1 MKKIIYSVLMMAM
14 AAFTFTSCEDVPM
27 PYDNPNNPSGRDGGE
42 IGESSLPFSSSS
54 CNDFTAITVKG
65 APWSLGSSYAKATGY
80 ADGTTTETEAW
91 LVSPAITLKT
101 DVGAVITLDHV
112 IRYTQSNN
120 DLQKHQLLISDN
132 FTGDVTSATWTQLA
146 YEPKASSTNTWDF
159 YSSNAIQIPN
169 EFLNKTVNI
178 AFKFTCD
185 NKNSTTWE
193 VQNFK
198 VEEGTGGSSGGG
210 GDEPSG
216 ETIGS
221 LDNPKTCAEALALIN
236 ALADGA
242 ESDGNAY
249 VKGKVVKVTT
259 NQTNFEKYGNLNYW
273 ISDDGSETNQ
283 IQVYSGDGLNGE
295 KFKSIT
301 DIGPGDEVVVFG
313 KLYKYVKDG
322 KMTPEI
328 NKGNYL
334 VKYTKG
340 SGGGGGE
347 TPSTDAKKVTVAEF
361 NAAEVNENVWYQLTG
376 TVENLKDGDQYG
388 NFDLKDETGS
398 VYVYGLLSEK
408 GGEKKKFQD
417 LAAAK
422 GIKNGSKI
430 TIIGTRGVHNDKI
443 EVMNA
448 YFVSIEGGGSSSE
461 QGGGSSDEAS
471 SGDNGTFE
479 SWSDNIPTNWKT
491 TSTAGN
497 ATLSQSSDAH
507 GGSYSVKVGGISSA
521 NKRLGYKEL
530 QLKAGSYTLKFYA
543 KAATSTGASVRPGY
557 VPVTDG
563 AVGNYTYGDYVN
575 DITNTSWVE
584 VTHSFDLAS
593 DGVYSIVIMNSKTP
607 GGDVLI
613 DDVTLFRGSTLII
626 K

>member
-1 MKKIIYSVLMMAM
+1 MKKIIYSMLMLAAM
-14 AAFTFTSCEDVPM
+14 FTFTACEDVPM
-27 PYDNPNNPSGRDGGE
+27 PYDMPGTASKTDEPTPLLVGDGTVENPYSVASALYLITEGKITEDNVYVEGIISKIDE
-42 IGESSLPFSSSS
+42 IDTGTYG
-54 CNDFTAITVKG
+54 NAIYYI
-65 APWSLGSSYAKATGY
+65 SD
-80 ADGTTTETEAW
+80 DGTTT
-91 LVSPAITLKT
+91 
-101 DVGAVITLDHV
+101 
-112 IRYTQSNN
+112 N
-120 DLQKHQLLISDN
+120 QLEV
-132 FTGDVTSATWTQLA
+132 FHG
-146 YEPKASSTNTWDF
+146 Y
-159 YSSNAIQIPN
+159 
-169 EFLNKTVNI
+169 FLNK
-178 AFKFTCD
+178 AKFKSGTEIKVGDKVIVYGQLVYYNQRTPEFTQG
-185 NKNSTTWE
+185 NYIYSLNG
-193 VQNFK
+193 QA
-198 VEEGTGGSSGGG
+198 G
-210 GDEPSG
+210 GDTPTG

-361 NAAEVNENVWYQLTG
+361 NAAEVNDNVWYQLTG

-448 YFVSIEGGGSSSE
+448 YFVSIEGGGNTGDDTGGQVSGNSITFSAQGYQNQQDFDGQSITLGDAKLSFSKGSGSTTPKYYSTGTAMRLYGGNTLTISSSKTISKVE
-461 QGGGSSDEAS
+461 FTYCEDY
-471 SGDNGTFE
+471 NGTSFYPTA
-479 SWSDNIPTNWKT
+479 DN
-491 TSTAGN
+491 STVTPG
-497 ATLSQSSDAH
+497 TYD
-507 GGSYSVKVGGISSA
+507 YSTHTWTGSA
-521 NKRLGYKEL
+521 NEIVLSRSASTGHFRIV
-530 QLKAGSYTLKFYA
+530 SITITYA
-543 KAATSTGASVRPGY
+543 K
-557 VPVTDG
+557 
-563 AVGNYTYGDYVN
+563 
-575 DITNTSWVE
+575 
-584 VTHSFDLAS
+584 
-593 DGVYSIVIMNSKTP
+593 
-607 GGDVLI
+607 
-613 DDVTLFRGSTLII
+613 
-626 K
+626 

>member
-1 MKKIIYSVLMMAM
+1 MKKIIYSMLMLAAM
-14 AAFTFTSCEDVPM
+14 FTFTACEDVPM
-27 PYDNPNNPSGRDGGE
+27 PYDMPGTASKTDEPTPLLVGDGTVENPYSVASALYLIIEGKTTDENVAVEGIISRIDE
-42 IGESSLPFSSSS
+42 IDTGTYG
-54 CNDFTAITVKG
+54 NAIYYI
-65 APWSLGSSYAKATGY
+65 SD
-80 ADGTTTETEAW
+80 DGTTA
-91 LVSPAITLKT
+91 
-101 DVGAVITLDHV
+101 
-112 IRYTQSNN
+112 N
-120 DLQKHQLLISDN
+120 QLEV
-132 FTGDVTSATWTQLA
+132 FHG
-146 YEPKASSTNTWDF
+146 F
-159 YSSNAIQIPN
+159 Y
-169 EFLNKTVNI
+169 LNK
-178 AFKFTCD
+178 AKFKSGTEIKIGDKVIVYGQLVYHNQKTPEFTQG
-185 NKNSTTWE
+185 NYIYSLNG
-193 VQNFK
+193 QA
-198 VEEGTGGSSGGG
+198 G
-210 GDEPSG
+210 GDTPTG

-361 NAAEVNENVWYQLTG
+361 NAAEVNDNVWYQLTG

-448 YFVSIEGGGSSSE
+448 YFVSIEGGGGSGE
-461 QGGGSSDEAS
+461 QGGGGQVSGNSITVSAQGYQNQQDFDGQSITLGDAKLSFSKGSGSTTPKYYSTGTAMRLYGGNTLTISSSKTISKVEFTYCEDY
-471 SGDNGTFE
+471 NGT
-479 SWSDNIPTNWKT
+479 SYYPTADN
-491 TSTAGN
+491 STVTPG
-497 ATLSQSSDAH
+497 TYD
-507 GGSYSVKVGGISSA
+507 YSTHTWTGSA
-521 NKRLGYKEL
+521 NEIVLSRSASTGHFRIV
-530 QLKAGSYTLKFYA
+530 SITITYA
-543 KAATSTGASVRPGY
+543 K
-557 VPVTDG
+557 
-563 AVGNYTYGDYVN
+563 
-575 DITNTSWVE
+575 
-584 VTHSFDLAS
+584 
-593 DGVYSIVIMNSKTP
+593 
-607 GGDVLI
+607 
-613 DDVTLFRGSTLII
+613 
-626 K
+626 

>member
-242 ESDGNAY
+242 ETDGNAY

-448 YFVSIEGGGSSSE
+448 YFVSIEGGGGSGE
-461 QGGGSSDEAS
+461 QGGGGQVSGNSITFSAQGYQNQQDFDGQSITLGDAKLSFSKGSGSTTPKYYNTGTAMRLYGGNTLTISSSKTISKVEFTYAEDY
-471 SGDNGTFE
+471 NGTSFYPTA
-479 SWSDNIPTNWKT
+479 DN
-491 TSTAGN
+491 STVTPG
-497 ATLSQSSDAH
+497 TYD
-507 GGSYSVKVGGISSA
+507 YSTHTWTGSA
-521 NKRLGYKEL
+521 NEIVLSRSASTGHFRIV
-530 QLKAGSYTLKFYA
+530 SITITYA
-543 KAATSTGASVRPGY
+543 K
-557 VPVTDG
+557 
-563 AVGNYTYGDYVN
+563 
-575 DITNTSWVE
+575 
-584 VTHSFDLAS
+584 
-593 DGVYSIVIMNSKTP
+593 
-607 GGDVLI
+607 
-613 DDVTLFRGSTLII
+613 
-626 K
+626 

>member
-1 MKKIIYSVLMMAM
+1 MKKIIYSMLMLAAM
-14 AAFTFTSCEDVPM
+14 FTFTACEDVPM
-27 PYDNPNNPSGRDGGE
+27 PYDMPGTASKTDEPTPLLVGDGTVENPYSVASALYLIIEGKTTDENVAVEGIISKIDE
-42 IGESSLPFSSSS
+42 IDTGTYG
-54 CNDFTAITVKG
+54 N
-65 APWSLGSSYAKATGY
+65 ATY
-80 ADGTTTETEAW
+80 YISDDGTTT
-91 LVSPAITLKT
+91 
-101 DVGAVITLDHV
+101 
-112 IRYTQSNN
+112 N
-120 DLQKHQLLISDN
+120 QLEV
-132 FTGDVTSATWTQLA
+132 FHG
-146 YEPKASSTNTWDF
+146 Y
-159 YSSNAIQIPN
+159 
-169 EFLNKTVNI
+169 FLNK
-178 AFKFTCD
+178 AKFKSGTEIKVGDKVIVYGQLVYYNQRTPEFTQG
-185 NKNSTTWE
+185 NYIYSLNG
-193 VQNFK
+193 QA
-198 VEEGTGGSSGGG
+198 G
-210 GDEPSG
+210 GDTPTG

-340 SGGGGGE
+340 SGGGE

-361 NAAEVNENVWYQLTG
+361 NAAEVNDNVWYQLTG

-448 YFVSIEGGGSSSE
+448 YFVSIEGGGNTGDDTGGQVSGNSITFSAQGYQNQQDFDGQSITLGDAKLSFSKGSGSTTPKYYSTGTAMRLYGGNTLTISSSKTISKVE
-461 QGGGSSDEAS
+461 FTYCEDY
-471 SGDNGTFE
+471 NGTSFYPTA
-479 SWSDNIPTNWKT
+479 DN
-491 TSTAGN
+491 STVTPG
-497 ATLSQSSDAH
+497 TYD
-507 GGSYSVKVGGISSA
+507 YSTHTWTGSA
-521 NKRLGYKEL
+521 NEIVLSRSASTGHFRIV
-530 QLKAGSYTLKFYA
+530 SITITYA
-543 KAATSTGASVRPGY
+543 K
-557 VPVTDG
+557 
-563 AVGNYTYGDYVN
+563 
-575 DITNTSWVE
+575 
-584 VTHSFDLAS
+584 
-593 DGVYSIVIMNSKTP
+593 
-607 GGDVLI
+607 
-613 DDVTLFRGSTLII
+613 
-626 K
+626 

>member
-159 YSSNAIQIPN
+159 YSSNAIQIPSD
-169 EFLNKTVNI
+169 FLNKTVNI

-210 GDEPSG
+210 GEEPSG

-448 YFVSIEGGGSSSE
+448 YFVSIEGGGGSGE
-461 QGGGSSDEAS
+461 QGGSGSGNGPGTVSGNTITVSAADFGVENSVAMGTQTLSDGTKLVFDGGGNNNPPKYYS
-471 SGDNGTFE
+471 SGTTIRMYPKNSVTITASKNIQKVVLNCDEYQGT
-479 SWSDNIPTNWKT
+479 IY
-491 TSTAGN
+491 TASGDV
-497 ATLSQSSDAH
+497 AASPGTVAVD
-507 GGSYSVKVGGISSA
+507 GKVVTISGISSKSTKIS
-521 NKRLGYKEL
+521 N
-530 QLKAGSYTLKFYA
+530 
-543 KAATSTGASVRPGY
+543 TSEGTGGASQIRI
-557 VPVTDG
+557 VTIEI
-563 AVGNYTYGDYVN
+563 TYAN
-575 DITNTSWVE
+575 
-584 VTHSFDLAS
+584 
-593 DGVYSIVIMNSKTP
+593 
-607 GGDVLI
+607 
-613 DDVTLFRGSTLII
+613 
-626 K
+626 

>member
-1 MKKIIYSVLMMAM
+1 MKKIIYSMLMLAAM
-14 AAFTFTSCEDVPM
+14 FTFTACEDVPM
-27 PYDNPNNPSGRDGGE
+27 PYDMPGTASKTDEPTPLLVGDGTVENPYSVASALYLIIEGKTTDENVAVEGIISKIDE
-42 IGESSLPFSSSS
+42 IDTGTYG
-54 CNDFTAITVKG
+54 N
-65 APWSLGSSYAKATGY
+65 ATY
-80 ADGTTTETEAW
+80 YISDDGTTT
-91 LVSPAITLKT
+91 
-101 DVGAVITLDHV
+101 
-112 IRYTQSNN
+112 N
-120 DLQKHQLLISDN
+120 QLEV
-132 FTGDVTSATWTQLA
+132 FHG
-146 YEPKASSTNTWDF
+146 Y
-159 YSSNAIQIPN
+159 
-169 EFLNKTVNI
+169 FLNK
-178 AFKFTCD
+178 AKFKSGTEIKVGDKVIVYGQLVYYNQRTPEFTQG
-185 NKNSTTWE
+185 NYIYSLNG
-193 VQNFK
+193 QA
-198 VEEGTGGSSGGG
+198 G
-210 GDEPSG
+210 GDTPTG

-430 TIIGTRGVHNDKI
+430 TIIGTRGVFNDKI

-448 YFVSIEGGGSSSE
+448 YFVSIEGGGGSGE
-461 QGGGSSDEAS
+461 QGGGSQV
-471 SGDNGTFE
+471 SGNSITFSEQGYQNQQDFDGQSITLGDAKLSFSKGSGSTTPKYYSTGT
-479 SWSDNIPTNWKT
+479 
-491 TSTAGN
+491 AMRLYGGN
-497 ATLSQSSDAH
+497 TLT
-507 GGSYSVKVGGISSA
+507 ISSSKTISKVE
-521 NKRLGYKEL
+521 N
-530 QLKAGSYTLKFYA
+530 
-543 KAATSTGASVRPGY
+543 TSEGTGGASQIRI
-557 VPVTDG
+557 VTIEI
-563 AVGNYTYGDYVN
+563 TYAN
-575 DITNTSWVE
+575 
-584 VTHSFDLAS
+584 
-593 DGVYSIVIMNSKTP
+593 
-607 GGDVLI
+607 
-613 DDVTLFRGSTLII
+613 
-626 K
+626 

>member
-1 MKKIIYSVLMMAM
+1 MKKIIYSMLMLAAM
-14 AAFTFTSCEDVPM
+14 FTFTACEDVPM
-27 PYDNPNNPSGRDGGE
+27 PYDMPGTASKTDEPTPLLVGDGTVENPYSVASALYLITEGKITEDNVYVEGIISKIDE
-42 IGESSLPFSSSS
+42 IDTGTYG
-54 CNDFTAITVKG
+54 NAIYYI
-65 APWSLGSSYAKATGY
+65 SD
-80 ADGTTTETEAW
+80 DGTTA
-91 LVSPAITLKT
+91 
-101 DVGAVITLDHV
+101 
-112 IRYTQSNN
+112 N
-120 DLQKHQLLISDN
+120 QLEV
-132 FTGDVTSATWTQLA
+132 FHG
-146 YEPKASSTNTWDF
+146 F
-159 YSSNAIQIPN
+159 Y
-169 EFLNKTVNI
+169 LNK
-178 AFKFTCD
+178 AKFKSGTEIKVGDKVIVYGQLVYYNQRTPEFTQG
-185 NKNSTTWE
+185 NYIYSLNG
-193 VQNFK
+193 QA
-198 VEEGTGGSSGGG
+198 G
-210 GDEPSG
+210 GDTPTG

-361 NAAEVNENVWYQLTG
+361 NAAEVNDNVWYQLTG

-613 DDVTLFRGSTLII
+613 DDVTLFRGSTQII

>member
-1 MKKIIYSVLMMAM
+1 MKKIIYSMLMLAAM
-14 AAFTFTSCEDVPM
+14 FTFTACEDVPM
-27 PYDNPNNPSGRDGGE
+27 PYDMPGTASKTDEPTPLLVGDGTVENPYSVASALYLIIEGKTTDENVAVEGIISKIDE
-42 IGESSLPFSSSS
+42 IDTGTYG
-54 CNDFTAITVKG
+54 N
-65 APWSLGSSYAKATGY
+65 ATY
-80 ADGTTTETEAW
+80 YISDDGTTT
-91 LVSPAITLKT
+91 
-101 DVGAVITLDHV
+101 
-112 IRYTQSNN
+112 N
-120 DLQKHQLLISDN
+120 QLEV
-132 FTGDVTSATWTQLA
+132 FHG
-146 YEPKASSTNTWDF
+146 Y
-159 YSSNAIQIPN
+159 
-169 EFLNKTVNI
+169 FLNK
-178 AFKFTCD
+178 AKFKSGTEIKVGDKVIVYGQLVYYNQRTPEFTQG
-185 NKNSTTWE
+185 NYIYSLNG
-193 VQNFK
+193 QA
-198 VEEGTGGSSGGG
+198 G
-210 GDEPSG
+210 GDTPTG

-347 TPSTDAKKVTVAEF
+347 TPSTDAKKVTIAEF
-361 NAAEVNENVWYQLTG
+361 NAAEVNDNVWYQLTG

-448 YFVSIEGGGSSSE
+448 YFVSIEGGGGSGE
-461 QGGGSSDEAS
+461 QGGGGQVSGNSITFSAQGYQNQQDFDGQSITLGDAKLSFSKGSGSTTPKYYSTGTAMRLYGGNTLTISSSKTISKVEFTYCEDY
-471 SGDNGTFE
+471 NGT
-479 SWSDNIPTNWKT
+479 SYYPTADN
-491 TSTAGN
+491 STVTPG
-497 ATLSQSSDAH
+497 TYD
-507 GGSYSVKVGGISSA
+507 YSTHTWTGSA
-521 NKRLGYKEL
+521 NEIVLSRSASTGHFRIV
-530 QLKAGSYTLKFYA
+530 SITITYA
-543 KAATSTGASVRPGY
+543 K
-557 VPVTDG
+557 
-563 AVGNYTYGDYVN
+563 
-575 DITNTSWVE
+575 
-584 VTHSFDLAS
+584 
-593 DGVYSIVIMNSKTP
+593 
-607 GGDVLI
+607 
-613 DDVTLFRGSTLII
+613 
-626 K
+626 

>member
-1 MKKIIYSVLMMAM
+1 MKKIIYSMLMLAAM
-14 AAFTFTSCEDVPM
+14 FTFTACEDVPM
-27 PYDNPNNPSGRDGGE
+27 PYDMPGTASKTDEPTPLLVGDGTVENPYSVASALYLITEGKITEDNVYVEGIISKIDE
-42 IGESSLPFSSSS
+42 IDTGTYG
-54 CNDFTAITVKG
+54 N
-65 APWSLGSSYAKATGY
+65 ATY
-80 ADGTTTETEAW
+80 YISDDGTTT
-91 LVSPAITLKT
+91 
-101 DVGAVITLDHV
+101 
-112 IRYTQSNN
+112 N
-120 DLQKHQLLISDN
+120 QLEV
-132 FTGDVTSATWTQLA
+132 FHG
-146 YEPKASSTNTWDF
+146 Y
-159 YSSNAIQIPN
+159 
-169 EFLNKTVNI
+169 FLNK
-178 AFKFTCD
+178 AKFKSGTEIKVGDKVIVYGQLVYYNQRTPEFTQG
-185 NKNSTTWE
+185 NYIYSLNG
-193 VQNFK
+193 QA
-198 VEEGTGGSSGGG
+198 G
-210 GDEPSG
+210 GDTPTG

-448 YFVSIEGGGSSSE
+448 YFVSIEGGGGSGE
-461 QGGGSSDEAS
+461 QGGGGQVSGNSITFSAQGYQNQQDFDGQSITLGDAKLSFSKGSGSTTPKYYSTGTAMRLYGGNTLTISSSKTISKVEFTYCEDY
-471 SGDNGTFE
+471 NGT
-479 SWSDNIPTNWKT
+479 SYYPTVDN
-491 TSTAGN
+491 STVTPG
-497 ATLSQSSDAH
+497 TYD
-507 GGSYSVKVGGISSA
+507 YSTHTWTGSA
-521 NKRLGYKEL
+521 NEIVLSRSASTGHFRIV
-530 QLKAGSYTLKFYA
+530 SITITYA
-543 KAATSTGASVRPGY
+543 K
-557 VPVTDG
+557 
-563 AVGNYTYGDYVN
+563 
-575 DITNTSWVE
+575 
-584 VTHSFDLAS
+584 
-593 DGVYSIVIMNSKTP
+593 
-607 GGDVLI
+607 
-613 DDVTLFRGSTLII
+613 
-626 K
+626 

>member
-1 MKKIIYSVLMMAM
+1 MKKIIYSVMMLAM

-27 PYDNPNNPSGRDGGE
+27 PYDMPGYTSDKDEPIAQLVGDGTVENPYNVASALYLITEGKTTDEAVAVEGIISQIDE
-42 IGESSLPFSSSS
+42 I
-54 CNDFTAITVKG
+54 DT
-65 APWSLGSSYAKATGY
+65 GSFGNATY
-80 ADGTTTETEAW
+80 YISDDGTTGKQLQVYRGYYLNGARFKDKAAIKVGDKVI
-91 LVSPAITLKT
+91 VSGQLTYHNQKT
-101 DVGAVITLDHV
+101 PEFAQG
-112 IRYTQSNN
+112 
-120 DLQKHQLLISDN
+120 
-132 FTGDVTSATWTQLA
+132 
-146 YEPKASSTNTWDF
+146 SSI
-159 YSSNAIQIPN
+159 YS
-169 EFLNKTVNI
+169 LNG
-178 AFKFTCD
+178 
-185 NKNSTTWE
+185 
-193 VQNFK
+193 Q
-198 VEEGTGGSSGGG
+198 GGGSV
-210 GDEPSG
+210 PAG
-216 ETIGS
+216 EAIGS

-242 ESDGNAY
+242 ETDGNAY

-273 ISDDGSETNQ
+273 ISDDGSEANQ

-334 VKYTKG
+334 VKYAKG

-361 NAAEVNENVWYQLTG
+361 NAAEVSNDVWYQLTG

-430 TIIGTRGVHNDKI
+430 TIIGTRGVFNDKI

-448 YFVSIEGGGSSSE
+448 YFVSIEGGSGSGE
-461 QGGGSSDEAS
+461 QGGGGSGSGPGTVSGNTITVKAADFGVANGVTMGTQTLADGTKLVFDGGGNNNAPKYYDTGTNIRMYPKNSVTITATKNIQKIVFNCDEYQGTICNAGCDITAS
-471 SGDNGTFE
+471 PGT
-479 SWSDNIPTNWKT
+479 IATNE
-491 TSTAGN
+491 
-497 ATLSQSSDAH
+497 
-507 GGSYSVKVGGISSA
+507 KVVTISGISS
-521 NKRLGYKEL
+521 K
-530 QLKAGSYTLKFYA
+530 T
-543 KAATSTGASVRPGY
+543 TT
-557 VPVTDG
+557 
-563 AVGNYTYGDYVN
+563 
-575 DITNTSWVE
+575 ITNTSGNTGAGSQIRI
-584 VTHSFDLAS
+584 VTIEITYA
-593 DGVYSIVIMNSKTP
+593 N
-607 GGDVLI
+607 
-613 DDVTLFRGSTLII
+613 
-626 K
+626 

>member
-1 MKKIIYSVLMMAM
+1 MKKIIYSMLMLAAM
-14 AAFTFTSCEDVPM
+14 FTFTACEDVPM
-27 PYDNPNNPSGRDGGE
+27 PYDMPGTASKTDEPTPLLVGDGTVENPYSVASALYLIIEGKTTDENVAVEGIISKIDE
-42 IGESSLPFSSSS
+42 IDTGTYG
-54 CNDFTAITVKG
+54 N
-65 APWSLGSSYAKATGY
+65 ATY
-80 ADGTTTETEAW
+80 YISDDGTTT
-91 LVSPAITLKT
+91 
-101 DVGAVITLDHV
+101 
-112 IRYTQSNN
+112 N
-120 DLQKHQLLISDN
+120 QLEV
-132 FTGDVTSATWTQLA
+132 FHG
-146 YEPKASSTNTWDF
+146 Y
-159 YSSNAIQIPN
+159 
-169 EFLNKTVNI
+169 FLNK
-178 AFKFTCD
+178 AKFKSGTEIKVGDKVIVYGQLVYYNQRTPEFTQG
-185 NKNSTTWE
+185 NYIYSLNG
-193 VQNFK
+193 QA
-198 VEEGTGGSSGGG
+198 G
-210 GDEPSG
+210 GDTPTG

-461 QGGGSSDEAS
+461 QGGGSQVSGNSITFSEQGYQNQQDFDGQSITLGDAKLSFSKGSGSTTPKYYSTGTAMRLYGGNTLTIS
-471 SGDNGTFE
+471 SSKTISKVEFTYCEDYNGTSFYPTA
-479 SWSDNIPTNWKT
+479 DN
-491 TSTAGN
+491 STVTPG
-497 ATLSQSSDAH
+497 TYD
-507 GGSYSVKVGGISSA
+507 YSTHTWTGSA
-521 NKRLGYKEL
+521 NEIVLSRSASTGHFRIV
-530 QLKAGSYTLKFYA
+530 SITITYA
-543 KAATSTGASVRPGY
+543 K
-557 VPVTDG
+557 
-563 AVGNYTYGDYVN
+563 
-575 DITNTSWVE
+575 
-584 VTHSFDLAS
+584 
-593 DGVYSIVIMNSKTP
+593 
-607 GGDVLI
+607 
-613 DDVTLFRGSTLII
+613 
-626 K
+626 

>member
-1 MKKIIYSVLMMAM
+1 MKKIIYSMLMLAAM
-14 AAFTFTSCEDVPM
+14 FTFTACEDVPM
-27 PYDNPNNPSGRDGGE
+27 PYDMPGTASKTDEPTPLLVGDGTVENPYSVASALYLITEGKITEDNVYVEGIISKIDE
-42 IGESSLPFSSSS
+42 IDTGTYG
-54 CNDFTAITVKG
+54 N
-65 APWSLGSSYAKATGY
+65 ATY
-80 ADGTTTETEAW
+80 YISDDGTTT
-91 LVSPAITLKT
+91 
-101 DVGAVITLDHV
+101 
-112 IRYTQSNN
+112 N
-120 DLQKHQLLISDN
+120 QLEV
-132 FTGDVTSATWTQLA
+132 FHG
-146 YEPKASSTNTWDF
+146 Y
-159 YSSNAIQIPN
+159 
-169 EFLNKTVNI
+169 FLNK
-178 AFKFTCD
+178 AKFKSGTEIKVGDKVIVYGQLVYYNQRTPEFTQG
-185 NKNSTTWE
+185 NYIYSLNG
-193 VQNFK
+193 QA
-198 VEEGTGGSSGGG
+198 G
-210 GDEPSG
+210 GDTPTG

-361 NAAEVNENVWYQLTG
+361 NAAEVNDNVWYQLTG

-448 YFVSIEGGGSSSE
+448 YFVSIEGGGGSGE
-461 QGGGSSDEAS
+461 QGGGGQVSGNSITFSAQGYQNQQDFDGQSITLGDAKLSFSKGSGSTTPKYYSTGTAMRLYGGNTLTISSSKTISKVEFTYCEDY
-471 SGDNGTFE
+471 NGTSFYPTA
-479 SWSDNIPTNWKT
+479 DN
-491 TSTAGN
+491 STVTPG
-497 ATLSQSSDAH
+497 TYD
-507 GGSYSVKVGGISSA
+507 YSTHTWTGSA
-521 NKRLGYKEL
+521 NEIVLSRSASTGHFRIV
-530 QLKAGSYTLKFYA
+530 SITITYA
-543 KAATSTGASVRPGY
+543 K
-557 VPVTDG
+557 
-563 AVGNYTYGDYVN
+563 
-575 DITNTSWVE
+575 
-584 VTHSFDLAS
+584 
-593 DGVYSIVIMNSKTP
+593 
-607 GGDVLI
+607 
-613 DDVTLFRGSTLII
+613 
-626 K
+626 

>member
-1 MKKIIYSVLMMAM
+1 MKKIIYSMLMLAAM
-14 AAFTFTSCEDVPM
+14 FTFTACEDVPM
-27 PYDNPNNPSGRDGGE
+27 PYDMPGTASKTDEPTPLLVGDGTVENPYSVASALYLITEGKITEDNVYVEGIISKIDE
-42 IGESSLPFSSSS
+42 IDTGTYG
-54 CNDFTAITVKG
+54 NAIYYI
-65 APWSLGSSYAKATGY
+65 SD
-80 ADGTTTETEAW
+80 DGTTT
-91 LVSPAITLKT
+91 
-101 DVGAVITLDHV
+101 
-112 IRYTQSNN
+112 N
-120 DLQKHQLLISDN
+120 QLEV
-132 FTGDVTSATWTQLA
+132 FHG
-146 YEPKASSTNTWDF
+146 Y
-159 YSSNAIQIPN
+159 
-169 EFLNKTVNI
+169 FLNK
-178 AFKFTCD
+178 AKFKSGTEIKVGDKVIVYGQLVYYNQRTPEFTQG
-185 NKNSTTWE
+185 NYIYSLNG
-193 VQNFK
+193 QA
-198 VEEGTGGSSGGG
+198 G
-210 GDEPSG
+210 GDTPTG

-448 YFVSIEGGGSSSE
+448 YFVSIEGGGGSGE
-461 QGGGSSDEAS
+461 QGGGGQVSGNSITFSAQGYQNQQDFDGQSITLGDAKLSFSKGSGSTTPKYYSTGTAMRLYGGNTLTISSSKTISKVEFTYCEDY
-471 SGDNGTFE
+471 NGTSFYPTA
-479 SWSDNIPTNWKT
+479 DN
-491 TSTAGN
+491 STVTPG
-497 ATLSQSSDAH
+497 TYD
-507 GGSYSVKVGGISSA
+507 YSTHTWTGSA
-521 NKRLGYKEL
+521 NEIVLSRSASTGHFRIV
-530 QLKAGSYTLKFYA
+530 SITITYA
-543 KAATSTGASVRPGY
+543 K
-557 VPVTDG
+557 
-563 AVGNYTYGDYVN
+563 
-575 DITNTSWVE
+575 
-584 VTHSFDLAS
+584 
-593 DGVYSIVIMNSKTP
+593 
-607 GGDVLI
+607 
-613 DDVTLFRGSTLII
+613 
-626 K
+626 

>member
-1 MKKIIYSVLMMAM
+1 MKKIIYSMLMLAAM
-14 AAFTFTSCEDVPM
+14 FTFTACEDVPM
-27 PYDNPNNPSGRDGGE
+27 PYDMPGTASKTDEPTPLLVGDGTVENPYSVASALYLITEGKITEDNVYVEGIISKIDE
-42 IGESSLPFSSSS
+42 IDTGTYG
-54 CNDFTAITVKG
+54 N
-65 APWSLGSSYAKATGY
+65 ATY
-80 ADGTTTETEAW
+80 YISDDGTTT
-91 LVSPAITLKT
+91 
-101 DVGAVITLDHV
+101 
-112 IRYTQSNN
+112 N
-120 DLQKHQLLISDN
+120 QLEV
-132 FTGDVTSATWTQLA
+132 FHG
-146 YEPKASSTNTWDF
+146 Y
-159 YSSNAIQIPN
+159 
-169 EFLNKTVNI
+169 FLNK
-178 AFKFTCD
+178 AKFKSGTEIKVGDKVIVYGQLVYYNQRTPEFTQG
-185 NKNSTTWE
+185 NYIYSLNG
-193 VQNFK
+193 QA
-198 VEEGTGGSSGGG
+198 G
-210 GDEPSG
+210 GDTPTG

-448 YFVSIEGGGSSSE
+448 YFVSIEGGGGSGE
-461 QGGGSSDEAS
+461 QGGGSQVSGNSITFSEQGYQNQQDFDGQSITLGDAKLSFSKGSGSTTPKYYNTGTAMRLYGGNTLTIS
-471 SGDNGTFE
+471 SSKTISKVEFTYAEDYNGTSFYPTA
-479 SWSDNIPTNWKT
+479 DN
-491 TSTAGN
+491 STVTPG
-497 ATLSQSSDAH
+497 TYD
-507 GGSYSVKVGGISSA
+507 YSTHTWTGSA
-521 NKRLGYKEL
+521 NEIVLSRSASTGHFRIV
-530 QLKAGSYTLKFYA
+530 SITITYA
-543 KAATSTGASVRPGY
+543 K
-557 VPVTDG
+557 
-563 AVGNYTYGDYVN
+563 
-575 DITNTSWVE
+575 
-584 VTHSFDLAS
+584 
-593 DGVYSIVIMNSKTP
+593 
-607 GGDVLI
+607 
-613 DDVTLFRGSTLII
+613 
-626 K
+626 

>member
-1 MKKIIYSVLMMAM
+1 MKKIIYSMLMLAAM
-14 AAFTFTSCEDVPM
+14 FTFTACEDVPM
-27 PYDNPNNPSGRDGGE
+27 PYDMPGTASKTDEPTPLLVGDGTVETPYSVASALYLIIEGKTTDENVAVEGIISKIDE
-42 IGESSLPFSSSS
+42 IDTGTYG
-54 CNDFTAITVKG
+54 N
-65 APWSLGSSYAKATGY
+65 ATY
-80 ADGTTTETEAW
+80 YISDDGTTT
-91 LVSPAITLKT
+91 
-101 DVGAVITLDHV
+101 
-112 IRYTQSNN
+112 N
-120 DLQKHQLLISDN
+120 QLEV
-132 FTGDVTSATWTQLA
+132 FHG
-146 YEPKASSTNTWDF
+146 Y
-159 YSSNAIQIPN
+159 
-169 EFLNKTVNI
+169 FLNK
-178 AFKFTCD
+178 AKFKSGTEIKVGDKVIVYGQLVYYNQRTPEFTQG
-185 NKNSTTWE
+185 NYIYSLNG
-193 VQNFK
+193 QA
-198 VEEGTGGSSGGG
+198 G
-210 GDEPSG
+210 GDTPTG

-361 NAAEVNENVWYQLTG
+361 NAAEVNDNVWYQLTG

-448 YFVSIEGGGSSSE
+448 YFVSIEGGGGSGE
-461 QGGGSSDEAS
+461 QGGGGQVSGNSITFSAQGYQNQQDFDGQSITLGDAKLSFSKGSGSTTPKYYSTGTAMRLYGGNTLTISSSKTISKVEFTYAEDY
-471 SGDNGTFE
+471 NGTSFYPTA
-479 SWSDNIPTNWKT
+479 DN
-491 TSTAGN
+491 STVTPG
-497 ATLSQSSDAH
+497 TYD
-507 GGSYSVKVGGISSA
+507 YSTHTWTGSA
-521 NKRLGYKEL
+521 NEIVLSRSASTGHFRIV
-530 QLKAGSYTLKFYA
+530 SITITYA
-543 KAATSTGASVRPGY
+543 K
-557 VPVTDG
+557 
-563 AVGNYTYGDYVN
+563 
-575 DITNTSWVE
+575 
-584 VTHSFDLAS
+584 
-593 DGVYSIVIMNSKTP
+593 
-607 GGDVLI
+607 
-613 DDVTLFRGSTLII
+613 
-626 K
+626 

>member
-1 MKKIIYSVLMMAM
+1 MKKIIYSMLMLAAM
-14 AAFTFTSCEDVPM
+14 FTFTACEDVPM
-27 PYDNPNNPSGRDGGE
+27 PYDMPGTASKTDEPTPLLVGDGTVENPYSVASALYLIIEGKTTDENVAVEGIISKIDE
-42 IGESSLPFSSSS
+42 IDTGTYG
-54 CNDFTAITVKG
+54 N
-65 APWSLGSSYAKATGY
+65 ATY
-80 ADGTTTETEAW
+80 YISDDGTTT
-91 LVSPAITLKT
+91 
-101 DVGAVITLDHV
+101 
-112 IRYTQSNN
+112 N
-120 DLQKHQLLISDN
+120 QLEV
-132 FTGDVTSATWTQLA
+132 FHG
-146 YEPKASSTNTWDF
+146 Y
-159 YSSNAIQIPN
+159 
-169 EFLNKTVNI
+169 FLNK
-178 AFKFTCD
+178 AKFKSGTEIKVGDKVIVYGQLVYYNQRTPEFTQG
-185 NKNSTTWE
+185 NYIYSLNG
-193 VQNFK
+193 QA
-198 VEEGTGGSSGGG
+198 G
-210 GDEPSG
+210 GDTPTG

-347 TPSTDAKKVTVAEF
+347 TPSTDAKKVTIAEF

-430 TIIGTRGVHNDKI
+430 TIIGTRGVFNDKI

-448 YFVSIEGGGSSSE
+448 YFVSIEGGGGSGE
-461 QGGGSSDEAS
+461 QGGGSQVSGNSITFSEQGYQNQQDFDGQSITLGDAKLSFSKGSGSTTPKYYSTGTAMRLYGGNTLTIS
-471 SGDNGTFE
+471 SSKTISKVEFTYAEDYNGT
-479 SWSDNIPTNWKT
+479 SYYPTADN
-491 TSTAGN
+491 STVTPG
-497 ATLSQSSDAH
+497 TYD
-507 GGSYSVKVGGISSA
+507 YSTHTWTGSA
-521 NKRLGYKEL
+521 NEIVLSRSASTGHFRIV
-530 QLKAGSYTLKFYA
+530 SITITYA
-543 KAATSTGASVRPGY
+543 K
-557 VPVTDG
+557 
-563 AVGNYTYGDYVN
+563 
-575 DITNTSWVE
+575 
-584 VTHSFDLAS
+584 
-593 DGVYSIVIMNSKTP
+593 
-607 GGDVLI
+607 
-613 DDVTLFRGSTLII
+613 
-626 K
+626 